1 MRRPR
6 VIPILCLDSIGE
18 LISTVSFDSS
28 TYIGDPLNA
37 ISIYNSYNVD
47 EIGLIDIYAS
57 RQGRSFNLQLL
68 KSISDECK
76 TPLFAGGGVSS
87 LNHIE
92 GILKN
97 GAEKVVLSSSVIM
110 NPNFL
115 GEAVK
120 EFGTSSLIVCLDC
133 INSSNE
139 VYKVVDTSRS
149 QVTEYEL
156 NDFILK
162 LQDYGLGECIIQ
174 SVENDG
180 LMSGYD
186 RKLLESALAGTKIPI
201 IALGGCSSF
210 AEISELNQ
218 LYNISAFASGSFFS
232 FYNKEREVLLN
243 YPQHNELRS
252 LMIQ

>member
-47 EIGLIDIYAS
+47 ELGLIDIYAS

-243 YPQHNELRS
+243 YPQHNELRL
-252 LMIQ
+252 LMIE